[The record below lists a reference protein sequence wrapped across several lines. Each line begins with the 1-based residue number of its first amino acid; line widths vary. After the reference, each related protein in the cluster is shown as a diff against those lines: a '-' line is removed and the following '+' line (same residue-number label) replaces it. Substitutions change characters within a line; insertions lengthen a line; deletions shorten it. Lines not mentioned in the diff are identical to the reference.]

1 MNPSIIQTDVY
12 TDIQGLSKL
21 RAQARDNSEETLRE
35 VAGQFEALFIQMMLK
50 SMRDANLGEGLLDS
64 QHSRTYQSMYD
75 KQIAIDLSKRQ
86 GLGLADMMVRQLS
99 RSAEFESDD
108 SAAAAPFG
116 SAHHGLLK
124 SAQGET
130 TPAGKV
136 NAAEGSREGPL
147 EGKVNAAEGSREGP
161 LEGKVNAAE
170 GSREGGLGRASP
182 DWKPDSPETF
192 VKELWPHAQR
202 TARDL
207 GTRPELLLAQA
218 ALETGWGQH
227 VIRGTDGSNSFNLFG
242 IKADTRWQ
250 GERAVTET
258 IEFEDGLMRK
268 QRASFRAYA
277 SLADSFSDYADFLKT
292 NPRYREA
299 LNRAADAP
307 SFARA
312 LAEAGYATDPDYSGK
327 INRIMDGERLRDALS
342 GVKDSVPEPL
352 S

>member
-1 MNPSIIQTDVY
+1 MNPAIIQTDVY
-12 TDIQGLSKL
+12 TDRQGLSKL
-21 RAQARDNSEETLRE
+21 RAQARNNSEETLRE

-50 SMRDANLGEGLLDS
+50 SMRDANLAEGLLDS
-64 QHSRTYQSMYD
+64 QHSKTYQSLYD
-75 KQIAIDLSKRQ
+75 KQIAIDLSKQQ

-99 RSAEFESDD
+99 RSAEFESGD
-108 SAAAAPFG
+108 SATALPISPAQGTQAKFT
-116 SAHHGLLK
+116 
-124 SAQGET
+124 QGET

-147 EGKVNAAEGSREGP
+147 GAAT
-161 LEGKVNAAE
+161 
-170 GSREGGLGRASP
+170 P
-182 DWKPDSPETF
+182 DWQPDSAEAF

-202 TARDL
+202 TAREL

-218 ALETGWGQH
+218 ALETGWGKH
-227 VIRGTDGSNSFNLFG
+227 MIRGRDGSNSLNLFG
-242 IKADTRWQ
+242 IKADARWQ

-268 QRASFRAYA
+268 RRASFRAYA
-277 SLADSFSDYADFLKT
+277 SLADSFTDYADFLKA

-299 LNRAADAP
+299 LHTAADAP

-312 LAEAGYATDPDYSGK
+312 LSAAGYATDPDYSGK
-327 INRIMDGERLRDALS
+327 ITRIMDGERLRDALS
-342 GVKDSVPEPL
+342 GLKDSAAPPL

>member
-147 EGKVNAAEGSREGP
+147 EGKVNAA
-161 LEGKVNAAE
+161 
-170 GSREGGLGRASP
+170 P
-182 DWKPDSPETF
+182 DWKPDSPEAF
-192 VKELWPHAQR
+192 VKELWPYAQR

-342 GVKDSVPEPL
+342 GIKDSVPEPL

>member
-1 MNPSIIQTDVY
+1 MNPSSIQTDVY
-12 TDIQGLSKL
+12 TDIQGLAKL
-21 RAQARDNSEETLRE
+21 RAQARNNGEETLRE

-64 QHSRTYQSMYD
+64 QHSKTYQSMYD

-99 RSAEFESDD
+99 SAAEYESRD
-108 SAAAAPFG
+108 SAAVLPVN
-116 SAHHGLLK
+116 SAHPGLLQPSQHK
-124 SAQGET
+124 TTPGEKVN
-130 TPAGKV
+130 TPAGGR
-136 NAAEGSREGPL
+136 EGSPGPT
-147 EGKVNAAEGSREGP
+147 A
-161 LEGKVNAAE
+161 
-170 GSREGGLGRASP
+170 P

-192 VKELWPHAQR
+192 VRELWPHAQR

-227 VIRGTDGSNSFNLFG
+227 VIRGKDGSNSFNLFG
-242 IKADTRWQ
+242 IKADARWQ
-250 GERAVTET
+250 GERALTET
-258 IEFEDGLMRK
+258 IEFEDGVMRK
-268 QRASFRAYA
+268 QHATFRAYA
-277 SLADSFSDYADFLKT
+277 SPAGSFADYADFLKT

-327 INRIMDGERLRDALS
+327 INRIMGGERLRDALS
-342 GVKDSVPEPL
+342 GIKDSVSEPL

>member
-12 TDIQGLSKL
+12 TDIQGLAKL
-21 RAQARDNSEETLRE
+21 RAQARNNSEETLRE

-64 QHSRTYQSMYD
+64 QHSKTYQSMYD
-75 KQIAIDLSKRQ
+75 KQIAIDLSKQQ

-99 RSAEFESDD
+99 RAAEYESGD
-108 SAAAAPFG
+108 SAAALPVD
-116 SAHHGLLK
+116 SAHPGLQQ
-124 SAQGET
+124 SSQHETIPGE
-130 TPAGKV
+130 KV
-136 NAAEGSREGPL
+136 NSAEGGREGSL
-147 EGKVNAAEGSREGP
+147 GP
-161 LEGKVNAAE
+161 TA
-170 GSREGGLGRASP
+170 P

-192 VKELWPHAQR
+192 VRELWPHAQR

-227 VIRGTDGSNSFNLFG
+227 MIRGTDGSNSFNLFG
-242 IKADTRWQ
+242 IKADARWQ
-250 GERAVTET
+250 GERALTET
-258 IEFEDGLMRK
+258 IEFEDGVMRK
-268 QRASFRAYA
+268 QHATFRAYA
-277 SLADSFSDYADFLKT
+277 SPADSFADYADFLKT

-327 INRIMDGERLRDALS
+327 INRIMGSERLRDALS
-342 GVKDSVPEPL
+342 AIKDSVSEPL

>member
-1 MNPSIIQTDVY
+1 MNPAIIQTDVY

-21 RAQARDNSEETLRE
+21 RAQARNNSEETLRE

-75 KQIAIDLSKRQ
+75 KQIAIDLSKQQ

-99 RSAEFESDD
+99 RAAEYESGD
-108 SAAAAPFG
+108 SAAALPVD
-116 SAHHGLLK
+116 SAHPGLLQPSQHK
-124 SAQGET
+124 T
-130 TPAGKV
+130 TAGGKV
-136 NAAEGSREGPL
+136 NTSEGGREGSLGP
-147 EGKVNAAEGSREGP
+147 AA
-161 LEGKVNAAE
+161 
-170 GSREGGLGRASP
+170 P

-192 VKELWPHAQR
+192 VRELWPHAQR

-227 VIRGTDGSNSFNLFG
+227 VVRGTDGSNSFNLFG
-242 IKADTRWQ
+242 IKADARWQ
-250 GERAVTET
+250 GERALTET
-258 IEFEDGLMRK
+258 IEFEDGVMRK
-268 QRASFRAYA
+268 QHATFRAYA
-277 SLADSFSDYADFLKT
+277 SLADSFADYADFLKT

-327 INRIMDGERLRDALS
+327 INRIMGGERLRDALS
-342 GVKDSVPEPL
+342 GIKDSVSEPL

>member
-75 KQIAIDLSKRQ
+75 KQIAIDLSKQQ

-108 SAAAAPFG
+108 SAAAAPLG

-147 EGKVNAAEGSREGP
+147 EGKVNAA
-161 LEGKVNAAE
+161 
-170 GSREGGLGRASP
+170 P
-182 DWKPDSPETF
+182 DWKPDSPEAF

-277 SLADSFSDYADFLKT
+277 SLADSFADYADFLKT

-342 GVKDSVPEPL
+342 GIKDSVPEPL

>member
-124 SAQGET
+124 SAQGEI

-147 EGKVNAAEGSREGP
+147 EGKVNAA
-161 LEGKVNAAE
+161 
-170 GSREGGLGRASP
+170 P
-182 DWKPDSPETF
+182 DWKPDSPEAF
-192 VKELWPHAQR
+192 VKELWPYAQR

-327 INRIMDGERLRDALS
+327 INRIMGGERLRDALS
-342 GVKDSVPEPL
+342 GIKDSVSEPL

>member
-64 QHSRTYQSMYD
+64 QHSKTYQSMYD

-99 RSAEFESDD
+99 RSTGFESGD
-108 SAAAAPFG
+108 SAVPV
-116 SAHHGLLK
+116 SPAHPGVLK
-124 SAQGET
+124 PSQHET
-130 TPAGKV
+130 TPAGEV

-147 EGKVNAAEGSREGP
+147 EGKVNAA
-161 LEGKVNAAE
+161 
-170 GSREGGLGRASP
+170 P
-182 DWKPDSPETF
+182 DWKPDSPEAF
-192 VKELWPHAQR
+192 VKELWPYAQR

>member
-1 MNPSIIQTDVY
+1 MNPAIIQTDVY

-75 KQIAIDLSKRQ
+75 KQIAIDLSKQQ

-99 RSAEFESDD
+99 RSAGFESGD
-108 SAAAAPFG
+108 SAAAAPTG
-116 SAHHGLLK
+116 SSHPGLLK
-124 SAQGET
+124 PAQGVA
-130 TPAGKV
+130 TPREKV
-136 NAAEGSREGPL
+136 NAA
-147 EGKVNAAEGSREGP
+147 
-161 LEGKVNAAE
+161 
-170 GSREGGLGRASP
+170 P

-192 VKELWPHAQR
+192 VRELWPHAQR

-227 VIRGTDGSNSFNLFG
+227 MIRGTDGSNSFNLFG
-242 IKADTRWQ
+242 IKADARWQ
-250 GERAVTET
+250 GERALTET
-258 IEFEDGLMRK
+258 IEFEDGVMRK
-268 QRASFRAYA
+268 QHATFRAYA
-277 SLADSFSDYADFLKT
+277 SPADSFADYADFLKT

-327 INRIMDGERLRDALS
+327 INRIMGSERLRDALS
-342 GVKDSVPEPL
+342 GIKDSVSEPL